1 MYFPYLRGKQFEILA
16 VRASQFLSGNRIIP
30 VFEPTNLSQTTLNRF
45 RKIAKNGVKFSV
57 IVNSASGTP
66 PPQPVATI
74 SVLRDLES
82 HVPGAVLPAFEI
94 RAGQPLSA
102 VKGFA
107 QTFKAQQC
115 VLVHRNHTHSYAA
128 LRRSIKSLSRPAVQ
142 ILLAG
147 GASLNVVKSLPAV
160 GRVLLRDGF
169 SRCARNA
176 DYPNRSNFDDL
187 LYTYKALGFDG
198 FSDFSI
204 VGDVYSPSGGA
215 AIHVAIHLT
224 ELDQAT
230 IVANHFVSQT
240 PPQRGNNQAKY
251 FSALKLLMSHTGS
264 PPNANF
270 NTRGVRDY
278 HQSNS
283 RRHYPGLGKLK
294 QWSMMHH
301 MEIIDRKLSATGI
314 SSFV

>member
-1 MYFPYLRGKQFEILA
+1 MR
-16 VRASQFLSGNRIIP
+16 
-30 VFEPTNLSQTTLNRF
+30 
-45 RKIAKNGVKFSV
+45 
-57 IVNSASGTP
+57 
-66 PPQPVATI
+66 
-74 SVLRDLES
+74 
-82 HVPGAVLPAFEI
+82 
-94 RAGQPLSA
+94 
-102 VKGFA
+102 
-107 QTFKAQQC
+107 
-115 VLVHRNHTHSYAA
+115 LVHRNHTHSKRE
-128 LRRSIKSLSRPAVQ
+128 LRRSIQSLSRPAVQ
-142 ILLAG
+142 ILLEG
-147 GASLNVVKSLPAV
+147 GASLDVVNYLPAV

-187 LYTYKALGFDG
+187 LHRYSGLGFDG

-204 VGDVYSPSGGA
+204 VGDAYSPGGGA

-251 FSALKLLMSHTGS
+251 FSALNLLMSHTGN
-264 PPNANF
+264 PPSADF
-270 NTRGVRDY
+270 NTQGVREY

-301 MEIIDRKLSATGI
+301 MEIIDRELSAMNI